1 MQNELL
7 RFNKQQKF
15 LVIDT
20 ETEGL
25 NLVTSRPWQVSW
37 IVAQNDRILEEHDI
51 YIKWKHLNI
60 SEEAAKITGFSR
72 EDYERQAVPN
82 NQAWEIFEKYLYD
95 PQYRIVGQ
103 NLLGFDVYMINVWR
117 QQRKMESDYSFL
129 DRIIDTK
136 SLTAAILKNI
146 PVDKQNFLAWQYKM
160 LNHREKGLKTSQASL
175 LKRYN
180 IDHDPKK
187 LHNSL
192 YDVQMNYKIFRKQLF
207 EIEV

>member
-37 IVAQNDRILEEHDI
+37 IVAQNDRVLEEHDI

-72 EDYERQAVPN
+72 EDYERQAIPN